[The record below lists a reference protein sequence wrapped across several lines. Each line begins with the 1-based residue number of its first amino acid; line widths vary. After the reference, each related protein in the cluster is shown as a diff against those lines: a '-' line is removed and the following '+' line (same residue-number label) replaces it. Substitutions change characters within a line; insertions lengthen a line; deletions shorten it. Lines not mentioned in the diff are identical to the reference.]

1 MTESTNGRALIRQA
15 SAADAR
21 ALAEVHVLSWQAAYR
36 GLLAD
41 SYLAGLAS
49 DLERRVAFLDQAI
62 RSGGRDIRV
71 AELDGAVVGWS
82 SFGRSRDEDALAG
95 TGELYSLY
103 LAPQAWSRG
112 IGRDLW
118 QCSRQHLHA
127 AGFLRV
133 TLWALDGNQRA
144 LRFYRAAGFRPER
157 QGSRV
162 FEEGGTAFPVTRYQL
177 RLA

>member
-1 MTESTNGRALIRQA
+1 MGAEPGWRQEQA
-15 SAADAR
+15 SA
-21 ALAEVHVLSWQAAYR
+21 LC
-36 GLLAD
+36 G
-41 SYLAGLAS
+41 
-49 DLERRVAFLDQAI
+49 
-62 RSGGRDIRV
+62 
-71 AELDGAVVGWS
+71 
-82 SFGRSRDEDALAG
+82 
-95 TGELYSLY
+95 
-103 LAPQAWSRG
+103 SRG